1 MRLLA
6 ASLPSQS
13 RFARQG
19 RVAAPSVCFA
29 AALSHRHALSVCFAA
44 TSPMGRGTG
53 VPVRPT
59 RDEQSLLYPETVVPC
74 GLDSQQ
80 LDKGY
85 CPEAAAPVSEAR
97 SFAPSRALGVQR
109 RVARHA
115 SGSPFGGAGE
125 RSETERACRHRGREV
140 DSYRKVAPKRYS
152 LYTDTSLVYP
162 ESMIK

>member
-125 RSETERACRHRGREV
+125 RSETERACRYRE
-140 DSYRKVAPKRYS
+140 RART
-152 LYTDTSLVYP
+152 LP
-162 ESMIK
+162 ESLKAHPSYLQIPPKPLYYI